1 MVNDTST
8 PVGNEPSLPRD
19 GEPGPLRGSE
29 PGPVAAD
36 NGTPRTAAGTPHTPD
51 PLKQRKRV
59 EKISKFWPVLSGIIA
74 IAVAIVLGLIIFLRK
89 NTPYEADTEFLEEL
103 IERRNPVGLALA
115 EFMTTVG
122 GGYYATIIIP
132 AAVIIILLLLR
143 RKWSALYYVAATVLS
158 TVIVLIVKSAY
169 SRPRPEE
176 IFNSLDA
183 GSFPS
188 GHTANAA
195 TLAVIVALIIWRWW
209 AWAAAAIWIIGM
221 ALARTYLGQHWLS
234 DTVGGMLI
242 GVAVAVIVWTPFA
255 DRMRV
260 EAGGKKRV
268 ASETGETGGVSK
280 LGKDTSA
287 VNEQA

>member
-1 MVNDTST
+1 MVNDDA
-8 PVGNEPSLPRD
+8 PRND
-19 GEPGPLRGSE
+19 PDDSAGTT
-29 PGPVAAD
+29 GPVK
-36 NGTPRTAAGTPHTPD
+36 TAAGSPHAPDTP
-51 PLKQRKRV
+51 KQQERV
-59 EKISKFWPVLSGIIA
+59 EKIAKFWPVVSGTLAIIA
-74 IAVAIVLGLIIFLRK
+74 AVVIGLIIFLRK

-103 IERRNPVGLALA
+103 VERRNPVGLALA

-132 AAVIIILLLLR
+132 AVVIIILLVLR
-143 RKWSALYYVAATVLS
+143 RRWSALYFAAAMVVS
-158 TVIVLIVKSAY
+158 SVIVLIVKSAY

-176 IFNSLDA
+176 IFNTLDA

-195 TLAVIVALIIWRWW
+195 TLAIILALIIWRWW
-209 AWAAAAIWIIGM
+209 AWAAGILWIIAM

-234 DTVGGMLI
+234 DTIGGMLI

-268 ASETGETGGVSK
+268 ASKTGETGGVSEV
-280 LGKDTSA
+280 GNDDTSA
-287 VNEQA
+287 VRDPS

>member
-1 MVNDTST
+1 MVNDDATPAATSSDAAGT
-8 PVGNEPSLPRD
+8 T
-19 GEPGPLRGSE
+19 
-29 PGPVAAD
+29 GPV
-36 NGTPRTAAGTPHTPD
+36 TTAAGTPHTPD
-51 PLKQRKRV
+51 PQKQRERV
-59 EKISKFWPVLSGIIA
+59 EKIAKFWPVVSGIIA
-74 IAVAIVLGLIIFLRK
+74 IIVAIVIGLIIFLRK

-103 IERRNPVGLALA
+103 VERRNPVGLALA

-132 AAVIIILLLLR
+132 AAVIIILLIAR
-143 RKWSALYYVAATVLS
+143 RKWSAIYFAAAMIVS
-158 TVIVLIVKSAY
+158 SAIVLTVKAAY

-176 IFNSLDA
+176 IFNNLDA

-188 GHTANAA
+188 GHVANAA
-195 TLAVIVALIIWRWW
+195 TLAVIISLIIWRWW

-234 DTVGGMLI
+234 DTIGGFLI
-242 GVAVAVIVWTPFA
+242 GAAVAVIVWTPFA

-268 ASETGETGGVSK
+268 ASETGETGGVSEI
-280 LGKDTSA
+280 GNDADTSA
-287 VNEQA
+287 VRNPS